1 MIILISTEQMRV
13 KLQGNGETKNFS
25 FPFLLNKK
33 TDLLV
38 RTWDGET
45 LRTVSDWTVEPV
57 NGIWP
62 TTGGTVVYPLSASP
76 VASNITVIIER
87 DIDIIQSDSYQR
99 SDSLSMTS
107 LERTFDSNV
116 QRIQEVQDRALR
128 AVVLPVQSDYED
140 IDPRLPIPK
149 PNMGF
154 YWDETGTK
162 LVEGMNE
169 KEATERAE
177 AAAAAAK
184 QSEENAAA
192 SAERTEELA
201 EKVFEGIDEAKQAA
215 KDAKASA
222 EDAAESAELAKQRAD
237 SIKGDTEKAA
247 ASAKAAQD
255 AADVATQ
262 QAENA
267 SASASRAEVNA
278 QAAQWARDAA
288 AESAENAAVSEAN
301 AKQSAQEAY
310 YSARDSLQ
318 FSQEAKRSA
327 ESAERSEDSAR
338 NSAIS
343 AKMSEIEAKN
353 SAEEAKQAAAEAHVS
368 LNFKGGVS
376 TKDDLPTNPE
386 TGDWWFIE
394 DTGGSVVWNGTE
406 WVDANGFITIATD
419 EEVRS
424 IFDGSVIPPETYTTA
439 TDPEIRAVCAGEEVD
454 EGDPTDY
461 DAEIPALLNGQSVDT
476 GTATDADSGVG
487 VLF

>member
-13 KLQGNGETKNFS
+13 KIQGNGETKNFS

-45 LRTVSDWTVEPV
+45 LRTVTDWTVEPV

-99 SDSLSMTS
+99 NDSLSMTS

-162 LVEGMNE
+162 LVEGMNP

-222 EDAAESAELAKQRAD
+222 EDAAESAED
-237 SIKGDTEKAA
+237 
-247 ASAKAAQD
+247 SAKSAEDARKNADDSYINAERAAQSAT
-255 AADVATQ
+255 AAKVS
-262 QAENA
+262 EI
-267 SASASRAEVNA
+267 S
-278 QAAQWARDAA
+278 A
-288 AESAENAAVSEAN
+288 AESAD
-301 AKQSAQEAY
+301 
-310 YSARDSLQ
+310 R
-318 FSQEAKRSA
+318 A
-327 ESAERSEDSAR
+327 E
-338 NSAIS
+338 
-343 AKMSEIEAKN
+343 
-353 SAEEAKQAAAEAHVS
+353 AAASTFAQPLV
-368 LNFKGGVS
+368 FKGGVENYGQ
-376 TKDDLPTNPE
+376 LPVDPSIGDVWFVEQSDE
-386 TGDWWFIE
+386 THGIIS
-394 DTGGSVVWNGTE
+394 GNYVWNGAQ
-406 WVDANGFITIATD
+406 WIAIGNGAYIAIATD
-419 EEVRS
+419 AEIEELFFMYRA
-424 IFDGSVIPPETYTTA
+424 A
-439 TDPEIRAVCAGEEVD
+439 TDPEIIAVCESTEVD
-454 EGDPTDY
+454 VGEITIYDKLIPYLFSGGISDLGDPT
-461 DAEIPALLNGQSVDT
+461 A
-476 GTATDADSGVG
+476 ADDGV
-487 VLF
+487 VLMF

>member
-45 LRTVSDWTVEPV
+45 LRTVTDWTVEPV

-99 SDSLSMTS
+99 NDSLSMTS

-162 LVEGMNE
+162 LVEGMNP

-184 QSEENAAA
+184 VSEKNAKASEKAAVTAAANAKASETAAKASETNAKASEKEAAA
-192 SAERTEELA
+192 SA
-201 EKVFEGIDEAKQAA
+201 
-215 KDAKASA
+215 S
-222 EDAAESAELAKQRAD
+222 AAE
-237 SIKGDTEKAA
+237 I
-247 ASAKAAQD
+247 
-255 AADVATQ
+255 
-262 QAENA
+262 
-267 SASASRAEVNA
+267 
-278 QAAQWARDAA
+278 
-288 AESAENAAVSEAN
+288 
-301 AKQSAQEAY
+301 
-310 YSARDSLQ
+310 
-318 FSQEAKRSA
+318 
-327 ESAERSEDSAR
+327 SAR
-338 NSAIS
+338 NSAMHAQDAATSEYEAKWYEKLAKEHLKEIEQVAIK
-343 AKMSEIEAKN
+343 AKMPLEIKGSVATYRDLIVEAEREKYD
-353 SAEEAKQAAAEAHVS
+353 AWLV
-368 LNFKGGVS
+368 
-376 TKDDLPTNPE
+376 
-386 TGDWWFIE
+386 E
-394 DTGGSVVWNGTE
+394 DTGKAYMWNGTSWQE
-406 WVDANGFITIATD
+406 VVSLASDKEIRALFDSSATPDVDD
-419 EEVRS
+419 
-424 IFDGSVIPPETYTTA
+424 TYTTA
-439 TDPEIRAVCAGEEVD
+439 TDEEIQSVCAGKSVD
-454 EGDPTDY
+454 TGDPTEY
-461 DAEIPALLNGQSVDT
+461 DSEVSALFSGQVADS
-476 GTATDADSGVG
+476 GTATDADSGVEA
-487 VLF
+487 LF